1 MEAPLLLDRTVS
13 YSPPNQT
20 PRVMPMPPLQI
31 DLCQDKTQTVPIAH
45 KLNATTGVCSY
56 ATHPPHRRYIRGVHV
71 RGALG
76 ERSQGAPVPEAAV
89 PLRYVET
96 VFLSH

>member
-1 MEAPLLLDRTVS
+1 
-13 YSPPNQT
+13 
-20 PRVMPMPPLQI
+20 MPPLQI

-89 PLRYVET
+89 PLRYVENG
-96 VFLSH
+96 VFEPLMYNCDHVAKTGSGQT